1 MQEVQVQLEDQED
14 HLQEEIATQFSALA
28 WKIPWT
34 EEPGGLCSLWGCK
47 QPDMTEKLNTQAH
60 CTLPLKPIYKH
71 ICSTF
76 TFFQFSLSP
85 TSRLL
90 PLGTTNLTF
99 SL

>member
-60 CTLPLKPIYKH
+60 CTLSLKPIYKH
-71 ICSTF
+71 TF
-76 TFFQFSLSP
+76 VALSLSFSSP
-85 TSRLL
+85 SPP
-90 PLGTTNLTF
+90 PLDFCLWEPQI
-99 SL
+99 